1 MFAHR
6 VQEYIVIL
14 LLGAL
19 LTEMMLGQGCDMIR
33 AVFIFPKVSQI
44 LEIRQW

>member
-19 LTEMMLGQGCDMIR
+19 LTEMLGQGCDMIR